1 MESKARL
8 IHRTYLTYLPT
19 TLPVNFYGLPDGK
32 VYIIYSR
39 FYEINFNNSG
49 LEFVF
54 AVHEEF
60 LFDYKNEKLLT
71 VTPLGQPINTVLVD
85 KPEPK
90 IKILKVYRNVNTY
103 SQAQKLLNEIAH
115 KMNCFPASA

>member
-71 VTPLGQPINTVLVD
+71 VTPLGQPINAVLVD

>member
-1 MESKARL
+1 LKYYG
-8 IHRTYLTYLPT
+8 IQG
-19 TLPVNFYGLPDGK
+19 PVNPQNIFNLSATHVAGGLPDGK

>member
-1 MESKARL
+1 MESMARL
-8 IHRTYLTYLPT
+8 IHKTYLTYLPT

-39 FYEINFNNSG
+39 FYEINFDTSG

-60 LFDYKNEKLLT
+60 LFDYQNEKLFS
-71 VTPLGQPINTVLVD
+71 VAPLGKPINAVLVD
-85 KPEPK
+85 KPEQK
-90 IKILKVYRNVNTY
+90 IKILKVYRNVNSY
-103 SQAQKLLNEIAH
+103 SQAQKILNEIAF
-115 KMNCFPASA
+115 KMNCSPATA